1 MTATEISE
9 KSCSFIVYSFSVHFL
24 SYFCLKRVETTQ
36 QFLKLPRNRN
46 YFCRSQEPR
55 RLVLC
60 FMHFITLEI
69 LFWPVKGLGKSL
81 MTFLTRCVHQL
92 QGNFMCSVNSHR
104 ISRFKAVGQS
114 SLLLGMRGR
123 FFKLMRCEASKG
135 LSSSQPFTERRNCFR
150 ALQEFIEA

>member
-1 MTATEISE
+1 MAATEISG
-9 KSCSFIVYSFSVHFL
+9 KIDSFIVYSFSVNFL
-24 SYFCLKRVETTQ
+24 PEFCLKWVETTQ

-55 RLVLC
+55 RLVSC

-69 LFWPVKGLGKSL
+69 LFWPIKGLGKSL
-81 MTFLTRCVHQL
+81 MTFLTRCVHWL
-92 QGNFMCSVNSHR
+92 QCNFTCSINSHR

-114 SLLLGMRGR
+114 SLLLGMVGR

-135 LSSSQPFTERRNCFR
+135 LSSSQLFTERRNCFWV
-150 ALQEFIEA
+150 LQEFIEA